1 MPRNQRTIK
10 KSVSV
15 SGVGLHTGVKST
27 LTFKPAPEN
36 SWVRFVRTDVENS
49 PEIMADINHVVDI
62 SRGTTL
68 AQNGVQIHTVEHVL
82 AAVAG
87 LEIDNVI
94 IEVNNIEPPVCD
106 GSAIEFVKAL
116 KKAEIVEQDAPQD
129 FLVIDKIMT
138 YTDPKNHVDMHILP
152 ADNFR
157 ITFLIDYSR
166 IPAIGT
172 QYSATYSLTDEFETD
187 YASARTFC
195 TLSEVEELKNR
206 GLIKGGSVQNAVV
219 FIDRHIEQ
227 SEVERIRKMFN
238 IASDISIGQRGTLN
252 GVELRYYNEAVRH
265 KILDLIGDLVLLG
278 VPIQGHVIAA
288 RSGHAHNVNF
298 VKKIRKEYEKV
309 LITKKYQKSKVRGAL
324 FDIDGIER
332 ILPHRYPFLLVD
344 KVLDMVPGESVSA
357 LKNVTVNEPFFNG
370 HFPVKKIMPGVMIL
384 EALAQAGGLLLLNTI
399 ENPKKV
405 LVYFTG
411 LDEVRFRKPVIPGDQ
426 IHLEVK
432 LTQFRLATSKMK
444 ALALVN
450 DEIVVEATMMASIID
465 MQS

>member
-1 MPRNQRTIK
+1 MARNQRTIRRP
-10 KSVSV
+10 VSV
-15 SGVGLHTGVKST
+15 TGIGLHTGVKST
-27 LTFKPAPEN
+27 ITFKPAPEN
-36 SWVRFVRTDVENS
+36 YWIRFVRTDVPNC
-49 PEIMADINHVVDI
+49 PEIIADINHVVDI

-94 IEVNNIEPPVCD
+94 IEIDNIEPPVCD

-116 KKAEIVEQDAPQD
+116 KQAGIVEQEAEQEV
-129 FLVIDKIMT
+129 LVIDKIMT
-138 YTDPKNHVDMHILP
+138 YTDPKNHVDIHILP
-152 ADNFR
+152 SDSFQ

-166 IPAIGT
+166 VPAIGT
-172 QYSATYSLTDEFETD
+172 QYSSTYSLAEEFETD

-206 GLIKGGSVQNAVV
+206 GLIKGGGVQNAVV
-219 FIDRHIEQ
+219 YIDRQIDP
-227 SEVERIRKMFN
+227 SEIDRLRKMFG
-238 IASDISIGQRGTLN
+238 ISSDINIGQRGTLN

-265 KILDLIGDLVLLG
+265 KIVDLIGDFALLG

-309 LITKKYQKSKVRGAL
+309 ILMKRFQKSKAHGAL
-324 FDIDGIER
+324 FDISGIEH

-344 KVLDMVPGESVSA
+344 KVLDMVPGESVVA
-357 LKNVTVNEPFFNG
+357 IKNVTINEPFFNG
-370 HFPVKKIMPGVMIL
+370 HFPVKRIMPGVLII
-384 EALAQAGGLLLLNTI
+384 EALAQAGGLLLLNSI
-399 ENPKKV
+399 DNPKKY

-411 LDEVRFRKPVIPGDQ
+411 LDGVRFRKPVIPGDQ
-426 IHLEVK
+426 IRLEV
-432 LTQFRLATSKMK
+432 TMEQFRLSMCKMRATAYVQS
-444 ALALVN
+444 
-450 DEIVVEATMMASIID
+450 DVVAEATMLASLQEI
-465 MQS
+465 